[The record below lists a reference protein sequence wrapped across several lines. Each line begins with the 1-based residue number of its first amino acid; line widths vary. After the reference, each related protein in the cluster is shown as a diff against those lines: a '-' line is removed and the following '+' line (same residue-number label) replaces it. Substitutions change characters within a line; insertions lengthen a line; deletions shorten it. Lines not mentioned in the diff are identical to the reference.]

1 MKRQQLDK
9 ILIFAVKKGAS
20 DIHLSSG
27 YPPIFR
33 MHGQLEKIDTQIIS
47 AAHMKE
53 LVNELLTEEQKT
65 AYESSRE
72 LDFAYAIPGIA
83 RFRTNAYFQLNG
95 KALAFRVIPDRIRP
109 LEELGAPPGVYYLAR
124 QQEGLV
130 LVTGPTG
137 SGKSTT
143 LAAMIDLIDSER
155 QVHVIT
161 IEDPIE
167 YVYKG
172 KNCLINQR
180 ELGPHTKS
188 FANAL
193 RAALREDPDVIL
205 VGEMRDLETIA
216 LALTASETGHLV
228 FATLHTN
235 SAAETINRIVD
246 VFPAGQQDQIRA
258 QFADSVLGVISQR
271 LLPTKDKKGRVAA
284 MEIMIAT
291 PAIRNLIREGKI
303 HQIPSAIQ
311 TGGQFDM
318 QLMDQNLLAFVQEG
332 KISREIALLYAHD
345 PRTMESKI

>member
-1 MKRQQLDK
+1 MKREQLNK
-9 ILIFAVKKGAS
+9 ILAFAVKKGAS

-27 YPPIFR
+27 YPPIIR
-33 MHGQLEKIDTQIIS
+33 MHGQLQKMNAQAIS
-47 AAHMKE
+47 ADHMNQ
-53 LVNELLTEEQKT
+53 LVNELLTKEQQNH
-65 AYESSRE
+65 YESTRE
-72 LDFAYAIPGIA
+72 LDFAYAISGLA

-95 KALAFRVIPDRIRP
+95 KALAFRIIPERIRP
-109 LEELGAPPGVYYLAR
+109 LEELGAPQGVYDLAR
-124 QQEGLV
+124 RQEGFV

-143 LAAMIDLIDSER
+143 LAAMIDLIDTER

-205 VGEMRDLETIA
+205 VGEMRDLETIS

-258 QFADSVLGVISQR
+258 QFADAILGVISQR
-271 LLPTKDKKGRVAA
+271 LLPTKNKMGRVAA

-311 TGGQFDM
+311 TGAKYGM
-318 QLMDQNLLAFVQEG
+318 QLMDQNLLAFVQSG
-332 KISREIALLYAHD
+332 KISGEIALLYAHD
-345 PRTMESKI
+345 IRTMESKI